1 MKLILSL
8 CLGLLTACA
17 EASESPTSPVKED
30 ESPIEN
36 SSQKFFG
43 QLQVQSTQLSDLEGN
58 PVMLRGVSFGWH
70 NWWPRFYNEAAV
82 KWLKSDWN
90 VNVVRASMGID
101 PQDAYLD
108 DPEFALEKVKAVV
121 DAAIAE
127 DLYVIIDWHSHEMYL
142 QEAREFFGEIAK
154 TYGQNPHVIYEL
166 FNEPDHESWEEVK
179 AYSEELIAEIRKYDV
194 DNLILV
200 GSPTWSQDLHLVAQ
214 NPIRNQENIM
224 YVLHFYAA
232 SHKDFLRN
240 RAEAARKAG
249 LPIFVSE
256 CAGMEAS
263 GDGPIDQAS
272 WKAWLDWMES
282 NQISWIGW
290 SVSDKDET
298 CSMLKPGV
306 SASGNWTDAELNPWG
321 QVVRETLRS
330 K

>member
-36 SSQKFFG
+36 SNQKFFG
-43 QLQVQSTQLSDLEGN
+43 QLQVQSGQLIDHAGN
-58 PVMLRGVSFGWH
+58 PVVLRGTSFGWH
-70 NWWPRFYNEAAV
+70 NWWPRFYNESAV
-82 KWLKSDWN
+82 KWLKKDWN
-90 VNVVRASMGID
+90 VNVVRASIGID
-101 PQDAYLD
+101 PQGAYLD
-108 DPEFALEKVKAVV
+108 DPGFAMEKVRAVV
-121 DAAIAE
+121 DVAITE
-127 DLYVIIDWHSHEMYL
+127 DLYVIIDWHSHDLYL
-142 QEAREFFGEIAK
+142 EEAKKFFGEMAK
-154 TYGQNPHVIYEL
+154 IYGANPHVIYEL

-179 AYSEELIAEIRKYDV
+179 AYSEEIITEIRKHDP
-194 DNLILV
+194 DNIILV

-256 CAGMEAS
+256 CAGMESS

-282 NQISWIGW
+282 NQISWIAW

-298 CSMLKPGV
+298 CSMLEPGA
-306 SASGNWTDAELNPWG
+306 SATGNWKDVDLKPWG
-321 QVVRETLRS
+321 QVVRETLRT